1 MAIIRDQELI
11 DAGVFFAILPQ
22 FQPASARKNF
32 WLVVEFL
39 SGLLGSLVRL
49 ELDFLELRLRLDL
62 NRQFRYYFQLLY
74 PPSSLLW

>member
-39 SGLLGSLVRL
+39 AGLLEWSVW
-49 ELDFLELRLRLDL
+49 LDLDSLRL
-62 NRQFRYYFQLLY
+62 
-74 PPSSLLW
+74 